1 MKRRRVALGSLVACA
16 LTACNVAG
24 LGGLRGSGNIKSET
38 RDIGSFGQVVVS
50 GDAHVFVTQG
60 DMPALVVEVDDNLL
74 EYVRTEVDDFALRLG
89 FAGTVGGYAPTQPLT
104 FRLTARR
111 LRGLELDRRRHH

>member
-60 DMPALVVEVDDNLL
+60 DMPALVVEVDDNLHG
-74 EYVRTEVDDFALRLG
+74 VRADRGGRLRPASRVCG
-89 FAGTVGGYAPTQPLT
+89 H
-104 FRLTARR
+104 RRR
-111 LRGLELDRRRHH
+111 LRPYAAVDVPPHGAPAPGPGARRRRHH